1 MDWSKAKTILIISFI
16 IVNVLLGL
24 ALMNDKYEAETTV
37 SEDFVQDSIRLLAN
51 KNISVDTELPR
62 EIPSLESLIVEYET
76 YDISY
81 LKEKFF
87 QGEGEV
93 SRLGEGLVEISDE
106 NKRLSI
112 LNDKHLIYTAN
123 SSNKAY
129 DIDDEDE
136 AVDLSKELLVD
147 LGFDISDMVLSH
159 VKRVDNIYHLEFSKV
174 FKERFLE
181 SAFTNIQLDD
191 TGIKKLERL
200 WLNVIEIGEI
210 PIFISSAPKSILGL
224 LSMKEVYG
232 KNIKDI
238 SLCYYF
244 DPEKHDYIQNP
255 LQAKQGRAI
264 PAWRIQFDDGYKVFI
279 DNY

>member
-1 MDWSKAKTILIISFI
+1 
-16 IVNVLLGL
+16 
-24 ALMNDKYEAETTV
+24 
-37 SEDFVQDSIRLLAN
+37 
-51 KNISVDTELPR
+51 
-62 EIPSLESLIVEYET
+62 
-76 YDISY
+76 
-81 LKEKFF
+81 
-87 QGEGEV
+87 
-93 SRLGEGLVEISDE
+93 
-106 NKRLSI
+106 
-112 LNDKHLIYTAN
+112 
-123 SSNKAY
+123 
-129 DIDDEDE
+129 
-136 AVDLSKELLVD
+136 
-147 LGFDISDMVLSH
+147 MVLSH

-200 WLNVIEIGEI
+200 WLNVIEIGET